1 MANSNLFLKA
11 KLTDKTSNAE
21 DTLRV
26 LCEYTEAGDTP
37 TTPVTTNLLSPANN
51 FTYEIGTT
59 NIIRYIPKASIVIEQ
74 SVTGLSLDLGSSD
87 TLKIFGITYPEVASV
102 PPILTPSSAT
112 LRYEGTVIGSLSY
125 ETNVF
130 GGGSS
135 LVFSIELPNGESSEI
150 SVSLTTS
157 PLIDIAWGKNGNYI
171 I

>member
-59 NIIRYIPKASIVIEQ
+59 NIIRYIPKASIVIDQ
-74 SVTGLSLDLGSSD
+74 SVAGLSLDLGSGD
-87 TLKIFGITYPEVASV
+87 TLEIFGITFPEVASG
-102 PPILTPSSAT
+102 PALPNPSSKT
-112 LRYEGTVIGSLSY
+112 LRYEGTTIGSLSY
-125 ETNVF
+125 DTNVF

-135 LVFSIELPNGESSEI
+135 FVFSVQLPTGESSNI
-150 SVSLTTS
+150 TVSLTS
-157 PLIDIAWGKNGNYI
+157 LPYI
-171 I
+171 TIE